1 MNILEMKGAFMGML
15 AQIEDEDL
23 LRQMLDNCIE
33 MVKQADQLDDLP
45 AEVLQALEIAD
56 LDEDINDTIPNDAVF
71 QQFKVWQKQ

>member
-23 LRQMLDNCIE
+23 LRRMLDNCIE
-33 MVKQADQLDDLP
+33 MVKHADQLDDLP
-45 AEVLQALEIAD
+45 VEVLQALEIAD
-56 LDEDINDTIPNDAVF
+56 LDEDINDAIPNDAVF

>member
-71 QQFKVWQKQ
+71 QQLNHL